1 MHPSSDTP
9 ERDPELANFESL
21 LRQLVPAP
29 SQRDERELF
38 YQAGYAAKHGEI
50 PNLQRGSWGSVSR
63 GSILGSFSGGIAAGI
78 AATWLLWGT
87 FGYRGTDRPPFGPA
101 EVDANRMM
109 VVEIERAP
117 DDIPAARAS
126 ERAKE
131 LTYRTERSDLAWN
144 EKEIRQVIYRGNRRA
159 IWNSYDDNAAEGVSY
174 PIQRETQ
181 VTTESQIEMDNLNW
195 RRLTD
200 EEWLD

>member
-1 MHPSSDTP
+1 
-9 ERDPELANFESL
+9 
-21 LRQLVPAP
+21 
-29 SQRDERELF
+29 
-38 YQAGYAAKHGEI
+38 
-50 PNLQRGSWGSVSR
+50 
-63 GSILGSFSGGIAAGI
+63 
-78 AATWLLWGT
+78 
-87 FGYRGTDRPPFGPA
+87 
-101 EVDANRMM
+101 MM

-117 DDIPAARAS
+117 DDVLADRAS

-131 LTYRTERSDLAWN
+131 LAYRTERSDLAWN

-159 IWNSYDDNAAEGVSY
+159 IWNSYDDNAAEGASY

-195 RRLTD
+195 RRLSE